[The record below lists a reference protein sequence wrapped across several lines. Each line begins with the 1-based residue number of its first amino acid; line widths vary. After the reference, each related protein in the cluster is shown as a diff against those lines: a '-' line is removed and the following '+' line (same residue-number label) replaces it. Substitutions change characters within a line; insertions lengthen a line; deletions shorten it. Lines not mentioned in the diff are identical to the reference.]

1 MTLPRTGA
9 EVLSGHVTLEVRC
22 IDRLMLTFRQPRLQ
36 YGQGIHGFFCQ
47 HRGNRFVSSTLMLP
61 MTERFATDIR
71 HYIDTRRLDLV
82 RFAKGQSKDQ
92 VAKEYLAG
100 KSGGDQILFVGV
112 AQEKTRVWRTARR
125 RDPATG
131 KPYPWLY
138 QEQAMAS
145 HWYFYGFDADFG
157 PFHIKF
163 CGYFP
168 YTGQIYLNGHEY
180 AKQQCRKEGI
190 AFTALDNAFGT
201 VSDPAAVQR
210 ICDGLTDQKIYR
222 FAGKWLARLPQ
233 PFTRA
238 DEDADYRWQLPVKQ
252 IEFSTTMALD
262 RPVTGRIFSG
272 QLIRDN
278 PGIGRPDKV
287 SIVFGRTIRQRG
299 KFRTPGTFR
308 TQVITNGT
316 CPYLY
321 LFYKKTQVKQYLKEG
336 RALRTETT
344 FNQPRDLGIGKEL
357 TNLAALAKAG
367 YAASRRLLDAECIS
381 HDPAAGTAA
390 LEMLTSPV
398 ITTTCTRVPG
408 HTLPRPPRP
417 GAPRGLLRPRAAARR
432 LHQPRP
438 AAPPRPPAGKR
449 SRGYVR
455 RPDQLRPAQAPRPP
469 DHRTHPA
476 QPQLPGHRRRP
487 VHRPVLHP
495 ADQTRHHPRTR
506 RHRRCRPAARQPAP
520 PGRPRLQGG
529 NRRPRQPGLTWHPA
543 TIRHQAPL
551 TSGTSHNTQPK
562 LTRPVKSLRGKIT
575 YALATCTENAR
586 SCRCE
591 RVAVRARVRGEV
603 PGRRRP

>member
-1 MTLPRTGA
+1 MTLPRTAA
-9 EVLSGHVTLEVRC
+9 EVLSGHVRLEVRC
-22 IDRLMLTFRQPRLQ
+22 IDRMMLTFRQPRLQ
-36 YGQGIHGFFCQ
+36 YGQGIHNFFCQ
-47 HRGNRFVSSTLMLP
+47 HRGNRFASSALMLP
-61 MTERFATDIR
+61 MTERFAADIR

-138 QEQAMAS
+138 QEQAMVN

-168 YTGQIYLNGHEY
+168 CTGQIYLNGHEY

-238 DEDADYRWQLPVKQ
+238 DEDADYCWQLSVKQ
-252 IEFSTTMALD
+252 AEFSTTMALD
-262 RPVTGRIFSG
+262 RPLAGRIFFE

-278 PGIGRPDKV
+278 LDIGRPDKV
-287 SIVFGRTIRQRG
+287 NIVFGRTIRQRG

-316 CPYLY
+316 CP
-321 LFYKKTQVKQYLKEG
+321 
-336 RALRTETT
+336 
-344 FNQPRDLGIGKEL
+344 
-357 TNLAALAKAG
+357 
-367 YAASRRLLDAECIS
+367 
-381 HDPAAGTAA
+381 
-390 LEMLTSPV
+390 
-398 ITTTCTRVPG
+398 
-408 HTLPRPPRP
+408 
-417 GAPRGLLRPRAAARR
+417 
-432 LHQPRP
+432 
-438 AAPPRPPAGKR
+438 
-449 SRGYVR
+449 
-455 RPDQLRPAQAPRPP
+455 
-469 DHRTHPA
+469 
-476 QPQLPGHRRRP
+476 
-487 VHRPVLHP
+487 
-495 ADQTRHHPRTR
+495 
-506 RHRRCRPAARQPAP
+506 
-520 PGRPRLQGG
+520 
-529 NRRPRQPGLTWHPA
+529 
-543 TIRHQAPL
+543 
-551 TSGTSHNTQPK
+551 
-562 LTRPVKSLRGKIT
+562 
-575 YALATCTENAR
+575 
-586 SCRCE
+586 
-591 RVAVRARVRGEV
+591 
-603 PGRRRP
+603 